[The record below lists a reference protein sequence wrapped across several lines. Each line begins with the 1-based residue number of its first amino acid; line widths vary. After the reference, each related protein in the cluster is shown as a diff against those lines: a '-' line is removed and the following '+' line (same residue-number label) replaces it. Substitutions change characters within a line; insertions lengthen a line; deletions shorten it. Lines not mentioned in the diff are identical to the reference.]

1 MGTTQARGRA
11 GEALAMAYLE
21 LAGCRVLE
29 HNLKL
34 AGVEVDAVVDD
45 GSAQVVVEVKVRG
58 RSDYG
63 GAAAAID
70 HAKRARLVRAARALE
85 QRGARRVRID
95 VVAVDITPEGA
106 TVRHYRNAVTEQGA
120 K

>member
-1 MGTTQARGRA
+1 MGITQMRGRA
-11 GEALAMAYLE
+11 GETLAIAYLE
-21 LAGCRVLE
+21 LAGCRLLAR
-29 HNLKL
+29 NLKL
-34 AGVEVDAVVDD
+34 GGVEVDAVVGD

-85 QRGARRVRID
+85 QRGATCVRID
-95 VVAVDITPEGA
+95 VVAVDVSPDGV
-106 TVRHYRNAVTEQGA
+106 TVRHYRNAVTG
-120 K
+120 